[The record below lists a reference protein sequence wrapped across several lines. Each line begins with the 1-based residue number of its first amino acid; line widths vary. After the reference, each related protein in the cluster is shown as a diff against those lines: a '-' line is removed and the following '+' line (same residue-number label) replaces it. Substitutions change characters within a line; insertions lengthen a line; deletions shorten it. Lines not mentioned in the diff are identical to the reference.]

1 MGPVAGDS
9 KRAEWLC
16 QAGVRQ
22 RDGGIRAETRGQLLG
37 EFPREL
43 GRDGAVGAF
52 SEILKSTLTSLLDA
66 VSQFP
71 RPHPG
76 FLEACANCSWCHLSK
91 A

>member
-52 SEILKSTLTSLLDA
+52 SEVLKSTLTSLLDA

-71 RPHPG
+71 PPLSWVFG
-76 FLEACANCSWCHLSK
+76 GLCQLFLVPSL
-91 A
+91 

>member
-9 KRAEWLC
+9 KTAERLC

-43 GRDGAVGAF
+43 GRDGGSRSF
-52 SEILKSTLTSLLDA
+52 
-66 VSQFP
+66 F
-71 RPHPG
+71 
-76 FLEACANCSWCHLSK
+76 
-91 A
+91 